1 MKEIRM
7 DEETLNL
14 EILIQ
19 VTLTP
24 KGEQR
29 PPKAAMK
36 RVQLKTLRSRQ
47 LIKAKQAKP
56 RGICNLVPVWKRGIL
71 KSLVSHVLN
80 FKSWIKLIYGTV
92 DKCNFVIN
100 EFNPT
105 SEVQN
110 IENGVFQNA
119 RFPNT
124 PFANCHFPNWDYSCL
139 WAVWCKMAFFKKAYP
154 KVKLLSRP

>member
-36 RVQLKTLRSRQ
+36 RVGLKVDTIMLHSMTFT
-47 LIKAKQAKP
+47 A
-56 RGICNLVPVWKRGIL
+56 
-71 KSLVSHVLN
+71 N
-80 FKSWIKLIYGTV
+80 FKGGNLLGNNSTWDFDDIVDTMDPYYFFPHENSSPRTSLTNIFGTRKKGAGINKILIS
-92 DKCNFVIN
+92 
-100 EFNPT
+100 P
-105 SEVQN
+105 
-110 IENGVFQNA
+110 
-119 RFPNT
+119 
-124 PFANCHFPNWDYSCL
+124 
-139 WAVWCKMAFFKKAYP
+139 
-154 KVKLLSRP
+154 